1 VNRTELK
8 FYIKRDD
15 ILTIRNIIEKI
26 MKLDSYTNLQKR
38 DYQVTSLYFDTFDNK
53 DLDEKLA
60 GILKRR
66 KIRIRYYGDNSIIK
80 FEVKNRE
87 NLIINKESVKISKN
101 EAAEIIQGNYD
112 ILNKF
117 IKDNE
122 CLARTY
128 LDLKTNIYRPRVV
141 VRYDREAYVL
151 PYGNTRITFDKNL
164 RTSNNKVDLF
174 NSKNL
179 YYPILDD
186 DIHILEVKYSLFL
199 PQPVKYILNSINTQ
213 VSSISKFALCQKYI
227 EKSPWVDRL

>member
-1 VNRTELK
+1 
-8 FYIKRDD
+8 
-15 ILTIRNIIEKI
+15 
-26 MKLDSYTNLQKR
+26 MKK
-38 DYQVTSLYFDTFDNK
+38 
-53 DLDEKLA
+53 
-60 GILKRR
+60 
-66 KIRIRYYGDNSIIK
+66 
-80 FEVKNRE
+80 RE
-87 NLIINKESVKISKN
+87 NLIINKESVEISKN

-122 CLARTY
+122 CLARIY

-164 RTSNNKVDLF
+164 RTSNNRVDLF
-174 NSKNL
+174 NNSNL

-199 PQPVKYILNSINTQ
+199 PQPVKYTLNNINTQ